1 MSGFPFSLA
10 ALKILHTQGTNTEN
24 GSKASHKD
32 IASKDRSPHSS
43 SDVKPFNIYDTKT
56 FISNVAADQLS
67 KMPANRRNTAHE
79 IFLQFHRHTA
89 KSMKELAIEEE
100 SDEDEEEHHEP
111 KVEAEPNAPFEMFH
125 HVMKTGVIYASSR
138 AAKYGFNMLSED
150 WANMGQGAPEVSIC
164 KIQLLHSVG
173 KSTVDISSHFVS
185 PFSTDRT
192 TTRSART

>member
-1 MSGFPFSLA
+1 
-10 ALKILHTQGTNTEN
+10 
-24 GSKASHKD
+24 
-32 IASKDRSPHSS
+32 
-43 SDVKPFNIYDTKT
+43 
-56 FISNVAADQLS
+56 
-67 KMPANRRNTAHE
+67 MP
-79 IFLQFHRHTA
+79 
-89 KSMKELAIEEE
+89 KSMKALAIEEE

-173 KSTVDISSHFVS
+173 KSTVDISSHFLS
-185 PFSTDRT
+185 PFPTDRT
-192 TTRSART
+192 TTWSART

>member
-1 MSGFPFSLA
+1 
-10 ALKILHTQGTNTEN
+10 
-24 GSKASHKD
+24 
-32 IASKDRSPHSS
+32 
-43 SDVKPFNIYDTKT
+43 
-56 FISNVAADQLS
+56 
-67 KMPANRRNTAHE
+67 MPADRRNTAHE

-89 KSMKELAIEEE
+89 KSMKALAIEEE

-111 KVEAEPNAPFEMFH
+111 KVEAEPNSPFEMFH

-150 WANMGQGAPEVSIC
+150 WANMGQGAPEVSIIC

-185 PFSTDRT
+185 PFPTDRT
-192 TTRSART
+192 TTWSART